1 MKFSYLMRRRK
12 KGLIPDET
20 KVRRQDETGPSG
32 IFDSLL
38 QSGLTKSGSDDKI
51 KKDKV
56 IFTLDHAGDIKKVSQ
71 NLVRKK
77 ATLPKKGFDFRN
89 LNIGYYILIPIIGG
103 TIIGLTLDY
112 QFRTKPFFFGLFLF
126 FGTIAGFY
134 NLFKLLK
141 NE

>member
-1 MKFSYLMRRRK
+1 MRLIWIALADSRKYMKFSYLMRRRK
-12 KGLIPDET
+12 KGLIPADT
-20 KVRRQDETGPSG
+20 KVNRQDETGPSG

-56 IFTLDHAGDIKKVSQ
+56 IFTLDHAGDM
-71 NLVRKK
+71 
-77 ATLPKKGFDFRN
+77 KKGFDFRN

-126 FGTIAGFY
+126 FGTIAG
-134 NLFKLLK
+134 
-141 NE
+141 